1 MAATPPATWRLSR
14 EKRMRNK
21 PRDETLNKPLNT
33 KVAIVSGQ
41 ITAADSGLA
50 AASISVPFVRPA
62 LPAWE
67 TMEPAFAEILTSGR
81 LTKGPCVERL
91 EQAVAARLGVRH
103 AVAVSSCTIG
113 LLLVYK
119 GLDLSAGNCR
129 SRRGPSERCGVGA
142 MEPLS
147 RFGAVRSVARVEP
160 LGEVILPSFTF
171 LAGPAAI
178 VWNNLRPVFV
188 DVDSHTT
195 NVTSQA
201 VAAAITPRTVAIS
214 ACHNFGNPCDIA
226 ALSALAAEHGLPLVI
241 DAAHG
246 FGASMH
252 GRPVGAGATAQV
264 FSLSPTKLLV
274 AGEGGIVATDCD
286 CLAHFV
292 RMGREYGN
300 DGSYDALFAGVNG
313 RMPELSA
320 AVALASLEMLDDVA
334 AARRRIAARYRS
346 ELEQLPG
353 IGFVESASGGASSYK
368 DFSIT
373 IDPTRFGMTRDAVR
387 RALAARGIE
396 TRTYYDPPCHRQTAF
411 EHFHDRARQLKA
423 TEMLSARSLSLPI
436 GAHVDEAVVDEV
448 CDAVATAKNL

>member
-1 MAATPPATWRLSR
+1 MPNSRPFAVIPELHAAGDP
-14 EKRMRNK
+14 
-21 PRDETLNKPLNT
+21 
-33 KVAIVSGQ
+33 
-41 ITAADSGLA
+41 A
-50 AASISVPFVRPA
+50 AAGIRVPFVRPVMPPLEA
-62 LPAWE
+62 IESAV
-67 TMEPAFAEILTSGR
+67 AEIIASGR
-81 LTKGPCVERL
+81 LTKGPFVERL
-91 EQAVAARLGVRH
+91 EQAIADRLGVRH

-119 GLDLSAGNCR
+119 GLDLSAGSCR
-129 SRRGPSERCGVGA
+129 SRRSTASRCAVGS

-147 RFGAVRSVARVEP
+147 RFGTARSGARSEP
-160 LGEVILPSFTF
+160 LGEVIIPSFTF

-188 DVDSHTT
+188 DVDPHTT
-195 NVTSQA
+195 NVTVQS

-214 ACHNFGNPCDIA
+214 VCHNFGNPCEIA
-226 ALSALAAEHGLPLVI
+226 ALESLAGEHGLPLIV

-246 FGASMH
+246 FGASLH
-252 GRPVGAGATAQV
+252 GRPVGAGGTAQV

-292 RMGREYGN
+292 RLGREYGN

-313 RMPELSA
+313 RMPEFSA
-320 AVALASLEMLDDVA
+320 AMALASLAMLDGVA
-334 AARRRIAARYRS
+334 DRRRQIAARYRR

-353 IGFVESASGGASSYK
+353 IGFVESMPGALSSHK

-373 IDPTRFGMTRDAVR
+373 IDPTRFGMTRDSVR

-396 TRTYYDPPCHRQTAF
+396 TRAYYDPACHNQTAF
-411 EHFHDRARQLKA
+411 EHFYDRTRALPA
-423 TEMLSARSLSLPI
+423 TELLAARSLSLPL
-436 GAHVDEAVVDEV
+436 GAHVDEAVVEEV
-448 CDAVATAKNL
+448 CDAVATAKHH

>member
-1 MAATPPATWRLSR
+1 MPSSRFPVIPEVHSARDPAAVG
-14 EKRMRNK
+14 MR
-21 PRDETLNKPLNT
+21 
-33 KVAIVSGQ
+33 
-41 ITAADSGLA
+41 
-50 AASISVPFVRPA
+50 VPFVRPA
-62 LPAWE
+62 LPSWE
-67 TMEPAFAEILTSGR
+67 SIGPAAAEIIASGR
-81 LTKGPCVERL
+81 LTKGPFVDRL
-91 EQAVAARLGVRH
+91 EQAIAARLGVRH

-119 GLDLSAGNCR
+119 GLDLSAGSCR
-129 SRRGPSERCGVGA
+129 NRRGAGSPCAVGSMER
-142 MEPLS
+142 LS
-147 RFGAVRSVARVEP
+147 RFGTVRSGARSES
-160 LGEVILPSFTF
+160 LGEVIIPSFTF

-178 VWNNLRPVFV
+178 VWNNLRPVFI
-188 DVDSHTT
+188 DVDPRTT
-195 NVTSQA
+195 NVTPQA
-201 VAAAITPRTVAIS
+201 VAAAITPRTVAIT
-214 ACHNFGNPCDIA
+214 ACHNFGNPCDVA
-226 ALSALAAEHGLPLVI
+226 ALAAVAAEHGLPFIV

-292 RMGREYGN
+292 RLGREYGN

-320 AVALASLEMLDDVA
+320 AVGLLSLAMLDDVA
-334 AARRRIAARYRS
+334 SQRRQIAARYRQ

-353 IGFVESASGGASSYK
+353 IGFVESAAGSVSSHK

-373 IDPTRFGMTRDAVR
+373 IDPARFGMTRDSVR

-411 EHFHDRARQLKA
+411 EHFHDRTRSLPG
-423 TEMLSARSLSLPI
+423 TDTLSARSLSLPI
-436 GAHVDEAVVDEV
+436 GAHVDEAVVDDV
-448 CDAVATAKNL
+448 CEAVATAKNS